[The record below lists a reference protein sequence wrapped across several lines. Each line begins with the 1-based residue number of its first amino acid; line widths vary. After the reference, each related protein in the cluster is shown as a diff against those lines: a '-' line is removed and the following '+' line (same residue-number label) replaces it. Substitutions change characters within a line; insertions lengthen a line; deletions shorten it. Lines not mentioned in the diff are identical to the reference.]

1 MKSLGDQ
8 GNGAETQWPYT
19 IKNTVLT
26 KIVLKSKKKKKES
39 LSSSGSGKYLTPE
52 LPDCNSQNSQFLI

>member
-26 KIVLKSKKKKKES
+26 KIVSKSKKKKKGIFIKQWGWKVS
-39 LSSSGSGKYLTPE
+39 DSRIARL
-52 LPDCNSQNSQFLI
+52 